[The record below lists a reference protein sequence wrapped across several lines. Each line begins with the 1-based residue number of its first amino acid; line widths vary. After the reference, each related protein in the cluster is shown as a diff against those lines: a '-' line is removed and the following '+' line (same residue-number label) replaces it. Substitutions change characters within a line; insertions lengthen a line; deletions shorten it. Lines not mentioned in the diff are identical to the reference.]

1 MEKQAVH
8 FTKVTSKPNE
18 IMLKRDFEN
27 LQGAVEKQT
36 ALLNMFSVREEGK

>member
-8 FTKVTSKPNE
+8 FTKVTSKPDE
-18 IMLKRDFEN
+18 IMLERDFDN

-36 ALLNMFSVREEGK
+36 AFLNMFSVQRGR